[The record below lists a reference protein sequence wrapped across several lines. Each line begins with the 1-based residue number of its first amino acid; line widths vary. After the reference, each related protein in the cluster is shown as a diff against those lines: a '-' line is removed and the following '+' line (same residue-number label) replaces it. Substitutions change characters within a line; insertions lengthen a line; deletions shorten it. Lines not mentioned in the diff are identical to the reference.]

1 MPTMRISPHQRFLAT
16 MKSDVLSKSI
26 TPSKENYLKVL
37 LELSG
42 GEEVRSSDV
51 AEVLGITKASVSCMM
66 KRLRD
71 EGYVVKEKYGAVTL
85 TEKGLEEA
93 AIVKRRY
100 NLLKTFLVRV
110 LNVDAAT
117 AAEDACQIE
126 HIISPESI
134 SKIDEH
140 LNCL

>member
-1 MPTMRISPHQRFLAT
+1 

-117 AAEDACQIE
+117 AEDACQIE

>member
-1 MPTMRISPHQRFLAT
+1 MED
-16 MKSDVLSKSI
+16 DVLNKNI

-51 AEVLGITKASVSCMM
+51 AEVLGVTKASVSCMM

-71 EGYVVKEKYGAVTL
+71 EGYIAKEKYGAVTL
-85 TEKGLEEA
+85 TEKGLQEA
-93 AIVKRRY
+93 ANVKKRY
-100 NLLKTFLVRV
+100 NSLKSFFIRV
-110 LNVDAAT
+110 LGVDTLT
-117 AAEDACQIE
+117 ASDDACRIE

-134 SKIDEH
+134 NKIDEL
-140 LNCL
+140 LNCQNVGQDNERNSIN

>member
-1 MPTMRISPHQRFLAT
+1 
-16 MKSDVLSKSI
+16 MKSDVLNKNM

-37 LELSG
+37 LELSDG
-42 GEEVRSSDV
+42 KEVRSSDV

-66 KRLRD
+66 KRLME

-85 TEKGLEEA
+85 TEKGHREA
-93 AIVKRRY
+93 VNVKRRY
-100 NLLKTFLVRV
+100 NLLKSFFVRI
-110 LNVDAAT
+110 LGVDTAT
-117 AAEDACQIE
+117 AAEDACKIE

-134 SKIDEH
+134 NKMDEQ

>member
-1 MPTMRISPHQRFLAT
+1 
-16 MKSDVLSKSI
+16 MKSDVLSKNI
-26 TPSKENYLKVL
+26 TPSKENYLKIL

-42 GEEVRSSDV
+42 GEEARSSDV
-51 AEVLGITKASVSCMM
+51 AEALGVTKASVSCMM

-71 EGYVVKEKYGAVTL
+71 EGYVVMEKYGAVTL

-93 AIVKRRY
+93 ANVKRRY
-100 NLLKTFLVRV
+100 NLLKAFFVRI

-117 AAEDACQIE
+117 AAEDACRIE

-134 SKIDEH
+134 NKIDEQ

>member
-1 MPTMRISPHQRFLAT
+1 MRISPHQRFLAT

>member
-1 MPTMRISPHQRFLAT
+1 MED
-16 MKSDVLSKSI
+16 DVLNKNI

-51 AEVLGITKASVSCMM
+51 AEVLGVTKASVSCMM

-71 EGYVVKEKYGAVTL
+71 EGYIAKEKYGAVAL
-85 TEKGLEEA
+85 TEKGLQEA
-93 AIVKRRY
+93 ANVKKRY
-100 NLLKTFLVRV
+100 NSLKSFFIRV
-110 LNVDAAT
+110 LGVDTLT
-117 AAEDACQIE
+117 ASDDACRIE

-134 SKIDEH
+134 NKIDEL
-140 LNCL
+140 LNCQNVGQDNERNSIN

>member
-1 MPTMRISPHQRFLAT
+1 
-16 MKSDVLSKSI
+16 MKSNVLNKNM

-37 LELSG
+37 LELSD

-66 KRLRD
+66 KRLME

-85 TEKGLEEA
+85 TEKGHREA
-93 AIVKRRY
+93 VNVKRRY
-100 NLLKTFLVRV
+100 NLLKSFFVRI
-110 LNVDAAT
+110 LGVDTAT

-134 SKIDEH
+134 NKMDEQ

>member
-1 MPTMRISPHQRFLAT
+1 MED
-16 MKSDVLSKSI
+16 DVLNKNI

-51 AEVLGITKASVSCMM
+51 AEVLGVTKASVICMM

-71 EGYVVKEKYGAVTL
+71 EGYIAKEKYGAVTL
-85 TEKGLEEA
+85 TEKGLQEA
-93 AIVKRRY
+93 ANVKKRY
-100 NLLKTFLVRV
+100 NSLKSFFIRV
-110 LNVDAAT
+110 LGVDTLT
-117 AAEDACQIE
+117 ASDDACRIE

-134 SKIDEH
+134 NKIDEL
-140 LNCL
+140 LNCQNVGQDNERNSIN

>member
-1 MPTMRISPHQRFLAT
+1 

-51 AEVLGITKASVSCMM
+51 AEVLGITKASVCCMM

-71 EGYVVKEKYGAVTL
+71 EGYVVREKYGAGTL

>member
-1 MPTMRISPHQRFLAT
+1 

-66 KRLRD
+66 ERLRD

-93 AIVKRRY
+93 TNVKRRY
-100 NLLKTFLVRV
+100 SLLKSFFIRILG
-110 LNVDAAT
+110 VDTLT
-117 AAEDACQIE
+117 ASEDACRIE

-140 LNCL
+140 LNCR

>member
-1 MPTMRISPHQRFLAT
+1 
-16 MKSDVLSKSI
+16 MKSDVLNKNI
-26 TPSKENYLKVL
+26 TPSKENY
-37 LELSG
+37 
-42 GEEVRSSDV
+42 
-51 AEVLGITKASVSCMM
+51 VSCMM
-66 KRLRD
+66 MRLRD
-71 EGYVVKEKYGAVTL
+71 EGYVVKEEYGAVTL

-100 NLLKTFLVRV
+100 NLLKTFLVGV

-117 AAEDACQIE
+117 VAEDACQIE

>member
-1 MPTMRISPHQRFLAT
+1 
-16 MKSDVLSKSI
+16 MKSNVLNKNM

-37 LELSG
+37 LELSD

-51 AEVLGITKASVSCMM
+51 AEALGITKASVSCMM
-66 KRLRD
+66 KRLME

-85 TEKGLEEA
+85 TEKGHREA
-93 AIVKRRY
+93 VNVKRRY
-100 NLLKTFLVRV
+100 NLLKSFFVRI
-110 LNVDAAT
+110 LGVDTAT

-134 SKIDEH
+134 NKMDEQ